1 MEEASSAY
9 GAEMWHELYVMVGG
23 AAGALAGL
31 LFVAVSIN
39 LILVLFGLPLMPGR
53 RSACLSVLAAGFIG
67 SSPRWCS
74 ASLGLSSTHGCC
86 SSRFCASSGMKGGD
100 RRWRSS
106 SR

>member
-39 LILVLFGLPLMPGR
+39 LDRIIGQKYLPRRAAETLAGLRWGCPQRMGTAHR
-53 RSACLSVLAAGFIG
+53 DSAPAMG
-67 SSPRWCS
+67 
-74 ASLGLSSTHGCC
+74 
-86 SSRFCASSGMKGGD
+86 
-100 RRWRSS
+100 
-106 SR
+106 

>member
-1 MEEASSAY
+1 
-9 GAEMWHELYVMVGG
+9 MWHELYVMVGG

-31 LFVAVSIN
+31 VAVSIN

-74 ASLGLSSTHGCC
+74 ASLGLPQRMGAAHRDSALALG
-86 SSRFCASSGMKGGD
+86 
-100 RRWRSS
+100 
-106 SR
+106 